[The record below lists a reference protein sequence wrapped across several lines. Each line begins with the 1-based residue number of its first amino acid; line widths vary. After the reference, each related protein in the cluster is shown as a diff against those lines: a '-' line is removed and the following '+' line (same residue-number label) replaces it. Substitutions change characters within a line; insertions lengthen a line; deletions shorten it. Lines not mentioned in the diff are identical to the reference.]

1 MHREEL
7 VGYLEEYLRVG
18 DVRDY
23 GPQGLQV
30 EGRPEVRKIVT
41 SVSASVE
48 LFERAVA
55 AGADAILVH
64 HGILWDRE
72 PRVVRGPMKRR
83 LRLLLEHD
91 LNLMGY
97 HICLDRHEEVGN
109 NVLAARG
116 LGLREIA
123 SFGLYNGASIGFQ
136 GDAGGVPAEEMV
148 RRINEFYGSR
158 SLTFLYGPAAVRRA
172 GIISGGAPREMQQ
185 AIDHGLDMFVTGE
198 ASEFVMHKA
207 QEAGLHYVAAG
218 HYATERIG
226 IRTLGEHLAARFG
239 LEAEFI
245 DIPNP
250 V

>member
-1 MHREEL
+1 MNRDAL
-7 VGYLEEYLRVG
+7 AAYLDEYLRVAE
-18 DVRDY
+18 VRDY

-30 EGRPEVRKIVT
+30 EGRDEVRKIVT
-41 SVSASVE
+41 AVSASLE
-48 LFERAVA
+48 LFEQAVA

-64 HGILWDRE
+64 HGLFWDRE
-72 PRVVRGPMKRR
+72 SRVVRGPLKRR

-91 LNLMGY
+91 VSIMGY
-97 HICLDRHEEVGN
+97 HLCLDRHPEVGN
-109 NVLAARG
+109 NILAARG

-123 SFGLYNGASIGFQ
+123 PVALYEGVSIGFQ
-136 GDAGGVPAEEMV
+136 GETGGVPAEEMV
-148 RRINEFYGSR
+148 RRIDGFYGSR
-158 SLTFLYGPAAVRRA
+158 SLTFLYGPPVVRRV
-172 GIISGGAPREMQQ
+172 GIISGGAQREMQQ
-185 AIDHGLDMFVTGE
+185 AIDAGLDMYLTGE